1 MPTDEAISAPSVVGP
16 NARAAADAL
25 GGSNDDTD
33 AGEKKRYRRK
43 KPKAPKDFESEA
55 TFLQHVRKLY
65 SADVEADRENRDEM
79 TLDARFLAGEQW
91 EQAVK
96 TRRNAANKPTLTIN
110 RLPAYVAQLVG
121 NRRLN
126 DTGLKVIPDT
136 GGTREIA
143 KVREGLI
150 RNIQKVSNA
159 QYVFDKAFEQTVIGG
174 LGNFQIHLD
183 YAHDDVFEQ
192 DIRFAAIPN
201 PLSVV
206 WDQNSVDPSG
216 ADAEHVFVIDKM
228 PRSDFK
234 KLYPDAQ
241 AGDFDA
247 ETSNFSRTGGWDTA
261 DTVQIASF
269 WRMLSEPRIVALM
282 KDGSVQDVTELDV
295 EEWFDVVALDQ
306 DNEPMIREVQ
316 RKYAQM
322 YLLSSQDILAGPY
335 EIPVQRVPV
344 FRVPGWE
351 LFIEGDRIR
360 WGLVRFARD
369 PQRLHNY
376 WRSTIAEK
384 LVGAPKA
391 KWLAADTAVEGR
403 EDTFRK
409 SHISDDPLLVWN
421 ADSGQ
426 APVRTPPLDMEGA
439 LIEQAGV
446 ASQDIRDVLNI
457 HEANLGIQSNEV
469 SGRAIMA
476 RQRVGEVGTVIYQDN
491 LNMAIEEAGKVV
503 NQLIPFVYDTPRIIK
518 VLGPDMQTE
527 ELVKINDEGGIDITT
542 GKYSISVTTGPSYT
556 TRRVEAREEM
566 MAVVNAMPNVM
577 GVAADKI
584 VEAQDW
590 PGADEIA
597 RRLRTQLPAGIV
609 NEQDM
614 DPQQAQAQQAAQQA
628 QQKQQELAE
637 AMAQLTLAEKQAE
650 VELKQAQVAEAQARA
665 QEAQARAQKAL
676 ADIAVD
682 QAGVQIDQARVQNE
696 QVRVSAQAARDLAN
710 VEQGRART
718 VIDAVD
724 RLSPAENGARNNG

>member
-1 MPTDEAISAPSVVGP
+1 MADDYEVSAPSVTGP
-16 NARAAADAL
+16 DARAAADA
-25 GGSNDDTD
+25 SAKDP
-33 AGEKKRYRRK
+33 KRRRK
-43 KPKAPKDFESEA
+43 VKAPKDFEDEA
-55 TFLQHVRKLY
+55 AFLQHIRKLY
-65 SADVEADRENRDEM
+65 AADVEADRENRDEA

-91 EQAVK
+91 EQSVRS
-96 TRRNAANKPTLTIN
+96 RRNAASKPTLTIN

-126 DTGLKVIPDT
+126 DTGIKVIPDA
-136 GGTREIA
+136 GGSKEVAEI
-143 KVREGLI
+143 REGLI
-150 RNIQKVSNA
+150 RNIQKVSRA
-159 QYVFDKAFEQTVIGG
+159 QYAYDKAFEQQVIGG

-192 DIRFAAIPN
+192 DIRIAAIPN

-216 ADAEHVFVIDKM
+216 ADAEHVFVVDKM
-228 PRSDFK
+228 PRKDFK
-234 KLYPDAQ
+234 ALYPDAQ

-247 ETSNFSRTGGWDTA
+247 DTTNLSRSSGWDTA
-261 DTVQIASF
+261 DTVQVVSF
-269 WRMLSEPRIVALM
+269 WRMLSRERTVALM
-282 KDGSVQDVTELDV
+282 TDGSVQDVTDLEV
-295 EEWFDVVALDQ
+295 ETWYDQVALDHN
-306 DNEPMIREVQ
+306 DEPMIREVQ

-322 YLLSSQDILAGPY
+322 YLCSSADLLAGPY

-403 EDTFRK
+403 ENTFRR
-409 SHISDDPLLVWN
+409 SHLTDDPLLIWN

-426 APVRTPPLDMEGA
+426 PPVRTAPLDMEPA
-439 LIEQAGV
+439 LLEQANV

-457 HEANLGIQSNEV
+457 HEANLGMASNEV

-491 LNMAIEEAGKVV
+491 LNMAIEEAGKVI

-518 VLGPDMQTE
+518 VLGPDMLTE
-527 ELVKINDEGGIDITT
+527 KHVKINGTDPESVDITA
-542 GKYSISVTTGPSYT
+542 GKYTVAVTTGPSYT

-597 RRLRTQLPAGIV
+597 RRLRSQLPAGV
-609 NEQDM
+609 VSERDM
-614 DPQQAQAQQAAQQA
+614 DPQALEAQQAMQAAQQQQQQLA
-628 QQKQQELAE
+628 QQ
-637 AMAQLTLAEKQAE
+637 MAQLELAAKQAE
-650 VELKQAQVAEAQARA
+650 VELKQAQAIKAQAEA
-665 QEAQARAQKAL
+665 QEAQAKAQKAM
-676 ADIAVD
+676 ADITRD
-682 QAGVQIDQARVQNE
+682 QQAGEAERVK
-696 QVRVSAQAARDLAN
+696 VSAQAERDLAAAQESR
-710 VEQGRART
+710 VRT
-718 VIDAVD
+718 ALDAAD
-724 RLSPAENGARNNG
+724 RSSPQFAGNGAG

>member
-16 NARAAADAL
+16 NARAAADSL
-25 GGSNDDTD
+25 GGSGDPDESNS
-33 AGEKKRYRRK
+33 KKRYKRK

-55 TFLQHVRKLY
+55 TFLQYVRKLY

-91 EQAVK
+91 EAAVK

-126 DTGLKVIPDT
+126 DTGLKVVPDN
-136 GGTREIA
+136 GGTKEVA

-159 QYVFDKAFEQTVIGG
+159 QYVYDKAFEQTVIGG

-228 PRSDFK
+228 PRADFK

-241 AGDFDA
+241 TGNFDA
-247 ETSNFSRTGGWDTA
+247 ETSNFARTGGWDTQ

-269 WRMLSEPRIVALM
+269 WRMQSEPRIVALM
-282 KDGSVQDVTELDV
+282 KDGSVQDVSDLEVD
-295 EEWFDVVALDQ
+295 EWFDVVALDQ
-306 DNEPMIREVQ
+306 EQEPMIREVQ
-316 RKYAQM
+316 RKFAQM

-351 LFIEGDRIR
+351 LFIEGDRLR

-391 KWLAADTAVEGR
+391 KWLAADTAVEGK
-403 EDTFRK
+403 EDSFRK
-409 SHISDDPLLVWN
+409 SHISDDPLLIWN

-426 APVRTPPLDMEGA
+426 APVRTPPMDMEGA

-457 HEANLGIQSNEV
+457 HEASMGQQSNEV
-469 SGRAIMA
+469 SGRAILA

-491 LNMAIEEAGKVV
+491 LNMAIEEAGKVI
-503 NQLIPFVYDTPRIIK
+503 NQLIPFVYDTPRTIK
-518 VLGPDMQTE
+518 ILGPDMQTE
-527 ELVKINDEGGIDITT
+527 ELVKINDEGGVDITA

-566 MAVVNAMPNVM
+566 MAVTNAMPNVM
-577 GVAADKI
+577 AVAADKI

-597 RRLRTQLPAGIV
+597 RRLRSQLPAGIV
-609 NEQDM
+609 SERDM
-614 DPQQAQAQQAAQQA
+614 DPEQAQAQQALQAA
-628 QQKQQELAE
+628 QQKQQELSE
-637 AMAQLTLAEKQAE
+637 AMAQLELQSKQAE
-650 VELKQAQVAEAQARA
+650 VQLKQAQVAEAQAKA
-665 QEAQARAQKAL
+665 QEAQARAEKAL
-676 ADIAVD
+676 ADI
-682 QAGVQIDQARVQNE
+682 QIDQARVQNE
-696 QVRVSAQAARDLAN
+696 QIRVSAQATRDIAS
-710 VEQGRART
+710 VEEGRAR
-718 VIDAVD
+718 VAMDAVD
-724 RLSPAENGARNNG
+724 RLSPPNAGNGAG